1 MTRKNRQFLNNR
13 LAACTSWIECQANTV
28 LGQTIADGKKNGYG
42 TYRLILEC
50 RNSRPAVLY
59 KNGKKNFSS
68 RAEVRQANPTR
79 TPFGPPTIVT
89 QAFGPP
95 ADVTGDPDAGI
106 KPLFRQEFRAMICG
120 SDKSIRC

>member
-1 MTRKNRQFLNNR
+1 MQKFSSSCSLQ
-13 LAACTSWIECQANTV
+13 
-28 LGQTIADGKKNGYG
+28 KKK
-42 TYRLILEC
+42 I
-50 RNSRPAVLY
+50 
-59 KNGKKNFSS
+59 SS

-106 KPLFRQEFRAMICG
+106 KPLFRQEFQAQCVDDMR
-120 SDKSIRC
+120 

>member
-59 KNGKKNFSS
+59 KNKKTKILVQSRGAPGKSD
-68 RAEVRQANPTR
+68 PY
-79 TPFGPPTIVT
+79 PFW
-89 QAFGPP
+89 P
-95 ADVTGDPDAGI
+95 ADYCDAGFWPAGGRDRRPRRWDKASFSAGI
-106 KPLFRQEFRAMICG
+106 P
-120 SDKSIRC
+120 SDDMR